1 VPFGPADGLGAAGAV
16 AAAASAHGSGLFVLL
31 FALLLVAAWR
41 EARVVRLP
49 TARRPRPGPSLLL
62 EHPG

>member
-1 VPFGPADGLGAAGAV
+1 V

-49 TARRPRPGPSLLL
+49 AARRLRPAPSLLL